1 MKTYTVLIN
10 NDITIL
16 LNDNLSNEKLNLIY
30 LNIENLL
37 KPGTTT
43 KIADTDIVSSS
54 IEESEVDSAIDE
66 PGDVDESLYEDNE
79 FQIDMD
85 KIITEEYEQ
94 KENLS
99 DWEKRKNKR
108 RNT

>member
-1 MKTYTVLIN
+1 MKKAKS
-10 NDITIL
+10 IL
-16 LNDNLSNEKLNLIY
+16 DF
-30 LNIENLL
+30 
-37 KPGTTT
+37 
-43 KIADTDIVSSS
+43 
-54 IEESEVDSAIDE
+54 DE

-99 DWEKRKNKR
+99 DWEKKKNKR